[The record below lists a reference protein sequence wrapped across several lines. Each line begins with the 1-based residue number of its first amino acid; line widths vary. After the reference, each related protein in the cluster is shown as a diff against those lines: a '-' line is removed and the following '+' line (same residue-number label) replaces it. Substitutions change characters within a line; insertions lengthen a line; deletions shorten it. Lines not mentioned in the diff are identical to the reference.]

1 MRVAAVGD
9 IHLGEDLRGQLR
21 PRLKGLSEDADVL
34 LLAGDLTQHG
44 TVAEAQ
50 VVAEEFAGLS
60 VPVAAVLGNH
70 DYHCGQETEI
80 TKLLTESGLI
90 VLEGSGTV
98 FDLPAGRLGVAGS
111 KGFGGGFPGRCGS
124 EFGEPEM
131 KAFVRHS
138 KELAASLA
146 EALCGLD
153 ADTRIA
159 LTHYAPVPDTLAGE
173 PPEIYPFLG
182 SYFLAEAADGCG
194 ADLML
199 HGHAHAGT
207 EKGLT
212 PGGVP
217 VRNVALP
224 VLGCAYAVYC
234 LASAT
239 PVDCAGQVLSG
250 NAGPPPAGI
259 MSHEPIC

>member
-9 IHLGEDLRGQLR
+9 VHLGEDLRGRLR
-21 PRLKGLSEDADVL
+21 PQLTGLDEAADVL

-50 VVAEEFAGLS
+50 VVAEEFAGLG

-70 DYHCGQETEI
+70 DYHSGHEAEI
-80 TKLLTESGLI
+80 TKLLTDSGMT
-90 VLEGSGTV
+90 VLEGSGRV
-98 FDLPAGRLGVAGS
+98 FDLPGGRLGVAGS

-146 EALCGLD
+146 AALRGLD
-153 ADTRIA
+153 CDVRIA

-173 PPEIYPFLG
+173 PPEIYAFLG
-182 SYFLAEAADGCG
+182 SYFLAEAADACG

-212 PGGVP
+212 PGGVA

-234 LASAT
+234 LASAA
-239 PVDCAGQVLSG
+239 PVDCAG
-250 NAGPPPAGI
+250 
-259 MSHEPIC
+259 EPYA

>member
-1 MRVAAVGD
+1 MIRVAAVGD
-9 IHLGEDLRGQLR
+9 VHLGEDLRGRLR
-21 PRLKGLSEDADVL
+21 SQLKGLSEAADVL

-44 TVAEAQ
+44 TVGEAR
-50 VVAEEFAGLS
+50 VVAEEFAGLD

-70 DYHCGQETEI
+70 DYHSGAEAEI
-80 TKLLTESGLI
+80 TKLLTDSGMT

-98 FDLPAGRLGVAGS
+98 FDLPGGRLGVAGS
-111 KGFGGGFPGRCGS
+111 KGFGGGFPGRCAS

-131 KAFVRHS
+131 KAFVSHS
-138 KELAASLA
+138 KELAAGLA
-146 EALCGLD
+146 EALRDLE

-173 PPEIYPFLG
+173 APEIYAFLG
-182 SYFLAEAADGCG
+182 SYFLAEAADACG

-212 PGGVP
+212 PGGIA

-234 LASAT
+234 VAAEA
-239 PVDCAGQVLSG
+239 PVDCAG
-250 NAGPPPAGI
+250 
-259 MSHEPIC
+259 

>member
-9 IHLGEDLRGQLR
+9 VHLGEDLRGRLR
-21 PRLKGLSEDADVL
+21 PRLSGLSEAADVL

-50 VVAEEFAGLS
+50 VVAEEFAGLG

-70 DYHCGQETEI
+70 DYHSGQEAEI
-80 TKLLTESGLI
+80 TKLLTDSGMT

-98 FDLPAGRLGVAGS
+98 FDLPGGRLGVAGS
-111 KGFGGGFPGRCGS
+111 KGFGGGFPGRCAS

-146 EALCGLD
+146 EALQGLD
-153 ADTRIA
+153 SGTRIA

-173 PPEIYPFLG
+173 PPEIYAFLG
-182 SYFLAEAADGCG
+182 SYFLAEAGDACG

-212 PGGVP
+212 PGGVA

-239 PVDCAGQVLSG
+239 PVDCADEVLT
-250 NAGPPPAGI
+250 
-259 MSHEPIC
+259 MDF